1 MLECQQWAVIPTG
14 GNRYQLIVENSGMLL
29 AAVNCGTANGTGV
42 DLFPTL
48 NNNCQEWTIAP

>member
-1 MLECQQWAVIPTG
+1 MIPTG

-29 AAVNCGTANGTGV
+29 DAVNCGTANGTGV